1 MIVVNTIEQT
11 TCQSARQHFLELTLT
26 QKPVCQRSN
35 LSSAIHH
42 RLSNTRYSHVDNGMV
57 LSDERERGS
66 CSNSGT
72 AHHLDFQPII
82 SEVLRNKSLIPL
94 PDILNLEDEQ
104 H

>member
-1 MIVVNTIEQT
+1 M
-11 TCQSARQHFLELTLT
+11 CQSARQHFPELIPT

-42 RLSNTRYSHVDNGMV
+42 RSPNTRHSHVDNGMV
-57 LSDERERGS
+57 LSDERERRS
-66 CSNSGT
+66 YSNSGT

-82 SEVLRNKSLIPL
+82 SEVLRNKSLVPL